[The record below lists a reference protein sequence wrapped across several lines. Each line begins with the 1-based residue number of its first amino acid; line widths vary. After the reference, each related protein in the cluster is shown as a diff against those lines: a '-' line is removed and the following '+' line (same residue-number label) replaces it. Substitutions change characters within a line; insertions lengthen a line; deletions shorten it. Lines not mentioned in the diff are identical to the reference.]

1 MSRRLPAISGKQL
14 IKALER
20 AGFEVMR
27 QRGSHVSMEKR
38 GGDQVFKTVVPQHR
52 EIRPGTLS
60 DILHQTGLRKDDLRE
75 LL

>member
-14 IKALER
+14 VKALER

-27 QRGSHVSMEKR
+27 QRGSHVSTEKR
-38 GGDQVFKTVVPQHR
+38 GADQVYKTVVPQHR
-52 EIRPGTLS
+52 EIRPGTLG
-60 DILHQTGLRKDDLRE
+60 DILRQTGLSKDDLRA